1 VKLSEFYGTL
11 YDDLENLKITCS
23 NEESLNRYSKMFLD
37 DLITILD
44 TKFDV
49 INICIEIFLLLSY
62 IANQN
67 LYFKSLLEKSESFMK
82 VMQKIIT
89 LYAVKLKKIYLIT

>member
-1 VKLSEFYGTL
+1 
-11 YDDLENLKITCS
+11 
-23 NEESLNRYSKMFLD
+23 MFLE

-49 INICIEIFLLLSY
+49 INICIEIFLMLSY

-82 VMQKIIT
+82 VMQKIIS
-89 LYAVKLKKIYLIT
+89 LYSVNYFFYLKKIYIYIQEDDVVSKLISQCIAQLPIEDFQA